1 MAKYMTVDTLIA
13 DVKRRASIPE
23 SQQTFQEVD
32 FLAFANEELD
42 IGIIPHVLSFHE
54 EYFVYTELI
63 TIEPEVQRYEIPE
76 RAVGNKLRDLAYVD
90 MSGNIFEMTRINSDD
105 ISAFQGNYTTSSYT
119 TFYVEGSDIVLLPPV
134 SSTPTGSLRFSYYL
148 RPNELVSQDRVA
160 IITNINTIT
169 GEVTVASVPENITV
183 ADTLDLIQ
191 TRSPHKSL
199 TLDIVP
205 TALNTVTKVFT
216 FDPADLPSRLAVGDQ
231 LALAGETIVPQVPSD
246 LHSMLSQRVAARCL
260 EALGDTQGITLAN
273 TKLAEMEQKTGALL
287 ENRVEGATMKVLNR
301 HSTLKRNRYRWRW
314 F

>member
-1 MAKYMTVDTLIA
+1 MKYMTTNTLIA
-13 DVKRRASIPE
+13 DVKRRASVPE
-23 SQQTFQEVD
+23 NQNTFQEAD

-54 EYFVYTELI
+54 EYFVYTELVP
-63 TIEPEVQRYEIPE
+63 IEAAVQRYQIPE
-76 RAVGNKLRDLAYVD
+76 RAVGSKLRDLSYVD
-90 MSGNIFEMTRINSDD
+90 ASGNIFEMTRINSDD
-105 ISAFQGNYTTSSYT
+105 ISSYQGSYSVASHT
-119 TFYVEGSDIVLLPPV
+119 TFYVEGSDIVLLPTV
-134 SSTPTGSLRFSYYL
+134 SSSPVGSLRFSYYL
-148 RPNELVSQDRVA
+148 RPNEMVSEDRVA

-169 GEVTVASVPENITV
+169 GEVTVATVPDNITV

-199 TLDIVP
+199 SIDIVP

-246 LHSMLSQRVAARCL
+246 LHSMLAQRVAARCL
-260 EALGDTQGITLAN
+260 ESLGDTQGITLAN
-273 TKLAEMEQKTGALL
+273 TKLAEMEQKTGTLL
-287 ENRVEGATMKVLNR
+287 ENRVEGAIQKIVNR
-301 HSTLKRNRYRWRW
+301 HSTLRRTNRRGKW